1 MQPRSPEWTPRVEL
15 CSAVSGEGL
24 EAVVAFLLRQ
34 LPPAGALDGQADD
47 LGRAGC

>member
-1 MQPRSPEWTPRVEL
+1 VE
-15 CSAVSGEGL
+15 
-24 EAVVAFLLRQ
+24 AFLLRQ